1 MCMGIPL
8 TPDLPGTIFPDF
20 RQTCNSEESN
30 EHMAGKL
37 WKKYSG
43 RRRERYL

>member
-20 RQTCNSEESN
+20 RQASNSEESN
-30 EHMAGKL
+30 EHMARKL

-43 RRRERYL
+43 HRRERHL